1 MSLVEKLKKQP
12 NIPQV
17 KIFVNQCHYDLTSCR
32 KNILHCKFSET
43 PVTYLLEQTQS
54 DIQKITN
61 FVPETTVTNI
71 NFSVKNKPLLLTWK
85 VLGCNRTSTR
95 E

>member
-1 MSLVEKLKKQP
+1 M
-12 NIPQV
+12 
-17 KIFVNQCHYDLTSCR
+17 
-32 KNILHCKFSET
+32 

-71 NFSVKNKPLLLTWK
+71 NFSVKNQPLLLTWK

>member
-1 MSLVEKLKKQP
+1 M
-12 NIPQV
+12 
-17 KIFVNQCHYDLTSCR
+17 
-32 KNILHCKFSET
+32 

-71 NFSVKNKPLLLTWK
+71 NFSVKNQPLLLTWR
-85 VLGCNRTSTR
+85 VLGCNRTSTSK
-95 E
+95 

>member
-1 MSLVEKLKKQP
+1 M
-12 NIPQV
+12 
-17 KIFVNQCHYDLTSCR
+17 
-32 KNILHCKFSET
+32 

-95 E
+95 YVLLQSRARLLSPNI